1 MPPRTRRSAA
11 AAAAAAALVADIQM
25 DSEGE
30 QEEDVDVEAEDDDE
44 EQEVDDDDEP
54 EPEEDVDEDGEGETV
69 CRLERAPTQIFTR
82 AQDDEEPTTAAP
94 TQPRLKITLKLPV
107 NTTSSNGT
115 DAETDYAAFKRTP
128 KRRAKGQRNHV
139 ARL

>member
-30 QEEDVDVEAEDDDE
+30 QEEDVDVEAEDDD